1 MPSARASPPVAK
13 KRSEPA
19 VKRST
24 ASAGEVLVTPT
35 RWTALF
41 ARNLLWALPV
51 TVLVWVLITPLYNRF
66 LVVSAEGFVRMTE
79 HPAQTHLDLR
89 EGEYAVASR
98 RDFGTRAHDVTRGR
112 VTDTHFNALLLGA
125 MFLAVPRITLSQRFG
140 NLGWALLIAMFFH
153 ILLLSLLV
161 KFTYATQMGD
171 YSLAHFGTFARNAY
185 GLLTQLMDLPFK
197 FALPLIL
204 WTAFYLRRVPRAA

>member
-1 MPSARASPPVAK
+1 MAK
-13 KRSEPA
+13 KRSELA
-19 VKRST
+19 GQRS
-24 ASAGEVLVTPT
+24 AAAAGEPSVTPA
-35 RWTALF
+35 RWTTLF

-66 LVVSAEGFVRMTE
+66 LVVSAESFVRMTE

-89 EGEYAVASR
+89 EGEFAVASR

-112 VTDTHFNALLLGA
+112 VTDTHFNVLLLGA
-125 MFLAVPRITLSQRFG
+125 MFLAVPRITLCNASKSV
-140 NLGWALLIAMFFH
+140 LGAADRDVLPHPLALAAGQVHLRH
-153 ILLLSLLV
+153 SNGRL
-161 KFTYATQMGD
+161 QP
-171 YSLAHFGTFARNAY
+171 AHFGPFARNAY